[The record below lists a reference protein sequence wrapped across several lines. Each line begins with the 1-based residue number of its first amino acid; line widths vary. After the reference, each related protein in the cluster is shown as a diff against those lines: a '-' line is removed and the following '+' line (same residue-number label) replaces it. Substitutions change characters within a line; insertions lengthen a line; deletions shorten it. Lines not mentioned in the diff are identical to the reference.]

1 MSHCSQLGWR
11 RSNVPTSLPCPYVC
25 PWGDPLASSFLAWSL
40 ISSYT
45 GADFLPVPSRPVCR
59 RRLTQRSGIRRVAGS
74 TSGLVPR
81 AVPRGHVPARYVAGE
96 AAPAPAHTCTRR
108 GGEAGAPQ
116 PCSSS
121 CTSQHQP
128 GEGFGGF
135 GSCRAS
141 RHIAAALGTGTELVS
156 NWFCAWWLPSAGPQR
171 IGFVSPHGC
180 LWHKQGEQHRLGTG
194 SHTGGRAAPCERTG
208 LQTGA
213 ARSVPCPT
221 PHRAQRAAPGWSRA
235 EARFRLC
242 SDRSALIYGAGARRT
257 RSTSP
262 PPPCLFLILFPGSL
276 VSFSAD
282 LSNAPT
288 ILRVPRC
295 LESSQLEFAILG
307 PKN

>member
-1 MSHCSQLGWR
+1 MSRCSQLGWR
-11 RSNVPTSLPCPYVC
+11 RSYVPTSLPCPYVC

-108 GGEAGAPQ
+108 GGKPGAPQ
-116 PCSSS
+116 PCTSS

-180 LWHKQGEQHRLGTG
+180 LRHKLEESSTG
-194 SHTGGRAAPCERTG
+194 WAPAHTQEAERRCVN
-208 LQTGA
+208 
-213 ARSVPCPT
+213 ARGCKPERPGPCPA
-221 PHRAQRAAPGWSRA
+221 PHHTEHKELRRG
-235 EARFRLC
+235 
-242 SDRSALIYGAGARRT
+242 GAGQKRG
-257 RSTSP
+257 
-262 PPPCLFLILFPGSL
+262 FGS
-276 VSFSAD
+276 
-282 LSNAPT
+282 APT
-288 ILRVPRC
+288 AAL
-295 LESSQLEFAILG
+295 
-307 PKN
+307 